1 MLLIYFFTIL
11 NIYSSLDISKLV
23 GLKPGKLFDDDDY
36 MPGFPLLDDIF
47 NPSLPNN
54 NNNDGNKGSG
64 LKKVKLTYYW
74 ITRESEFPSGGE
86 QVNVKACSQNRAFS
100 GTISKKFYQSL
111 HLEGSGELKNGIIL
125 NCFNDDCTCFDKVDG
140 PMGTWHNILEP
151 YISVAANDM
160 PHGTLIYI
168 KELDGVKL
176 PSGQIHN
183 GCARVD
189 DTSYSFGNN
198 HIDLFSFYKT
208 NYETIQKRFSKEQV
222 NIQVGSNCKLLKYTK

>member
-1 MLLIYFFTIL
+1 MYLIYFL
-11 NIYSSLDISKLV
+11 VLVNICSSLDISKLV
-23 GLKPGKLFDDDDY
+23 SFKPGKLFDDDY
-36 MPGFPLLDDIF
+36 LSPGFPLLDDIL
-47 NPSLPNN
+47 NPTLPNN
-54 NNNDGNKGSG
+54 NDDNKSPA
-64 LKKVKLTYYW
+64 LKKVELTYYW
-74 ITRESEFPSGGE
+74 ITRESDFPTGGE

-111 HLEGSGELKNGIIL
+111 HLEGTGELRNGAIL

-151 YISVAANDM
+151 YISIAANDM
-160 PHGTLIYI
+160 PHGTIIYI

-176 PSGQIHN
+176 PSGQAHN

-189 DTSYSFGNN
+189 DTSYSFGAN

-208 NYETIQKRFSKEQV
+208 NYETIQKKFSKERV
-222 NIQVGSNCKLLKYTK
+222 SIQVGANCKLLKYSK